1 MVFILFNGNKI
12 ITTSG
17 GGMLVSSNKTMV
29 DKVRFWSTQS
39 RDQARH
45 YQHSEIGY
53 NYRMS
58 NISAGIGRG
67 QLKVLNSRISKKRY
81 IYDFYKK
88 RTRNIEANF
97 FLCQK
102 AHRLTRITGYLLY
115 C

>member
-1 MVFILFNGNKI
+1 
-12 ITTSG
+12 
-17 GGMLVSSNKTMV
+17 MLVSSNKTMV

-67 QLKVLNSRISKKRY
+67 QLKVLNSRISKNA
-81 IYDFYKK
+81 IFMTFYK
-88 RTRNIEANF
+88 RELRNIEANSF
-97 FLCQK
+97 MPESTSINPNYWLSVILLK
-102 AHRLTRITGYLLY
+102 DYDTNRLIDELEKRKY
-115 C
+115 